1 MKKPKRI
8 LVGLK
13 TIDQAVELTD
23 LACRAGAHNASLLLV
38 HVIELPDATP
48 LDAEVPDLD
57 AMAQKILRTGERVAR
72 RSQLKVNMLALR
84 ARSAG
89 FALLEE
95 IKEKKIDLAVLGY
108 HHAQTIG
115 EVVFGSTAKH
125 LAKHSPCHVLLSI
138 PPRQ

>member
-57 AMAQKILRTGERVAR
+57 ATGTEDFTNRRT
-72 RSQLKVNMLALR
+72 S
-84 ARSAG
+84 
-89 FALLEE
+89 
-95 IKEKKIDLAVLGY
+95 
-108 HHAQTIG
+108 
-115 EVVFGSTAKH
+115 GSPQPTE
-125 LAKHSPCHVLLSI
+125 S
-138 PPRQ
+138 